1 MSLIRIYGTNDEI
14 VTIRN
19 SLQQQAVEV
28 SRSYSASNVSK
39 QLSNLWT
46 SPEAME
52 TLKFVTLFLQSS
64 AAGISILAT
73 IRNVLKDQS
82 SVVLE
87 HKDDAHQMK
96 LEKTTS
102 NNDLSGF
109 VEAQDKRTTI
119 VFRLAVG
126 DSESGVMSV
135 NVSALARH
143 RFWNN
148 SSRLIRGLYGRNTSR
163 LPAPNVENGRL
174 WRACIQYCLLF
185 QFAS

>member
-1 MSLIRIYGTNDEI
+1 MSLIRIYGTQDEI

-28 SRSYSASNVSK
+28 SEIHSASNVSK

-52 TLKFVTLFLQSS
+52 TLKFITLFLQSS

-73 IRNVLKDQS
+73 IKNVIKDQS

-87 HKDDAHQMK
+87 HKDEMK

-102 NNDLSGF
+102 NSDLGAF
-109 VEAQDKRTTI
+109 VEAQDKR
-119 VFRLAVG
+119 
-126 DSESGVMSV
+126 
-135 NVSALARH
+135 
-143 RFWNN
+143 
-148 SSRLIRGLYGRNTSR
+148 SR
-163 LPAPNVENGRL
+163 
-174 WRACIQYCLLF
+174 
-185 QFAS
+185 